1 MFRII
6 TLFTFLDINTHVKK
20 YLLFKNN
27 TNFTGKYNSIVFR
40 FKSAKFLGYCF
51 YMEPSMDF

>member
-1 MFRII
+1 M
-6 TLFTFLDINTHVKK
+6 LKSS
-20 YLLFKNN
+20 LLFKNN